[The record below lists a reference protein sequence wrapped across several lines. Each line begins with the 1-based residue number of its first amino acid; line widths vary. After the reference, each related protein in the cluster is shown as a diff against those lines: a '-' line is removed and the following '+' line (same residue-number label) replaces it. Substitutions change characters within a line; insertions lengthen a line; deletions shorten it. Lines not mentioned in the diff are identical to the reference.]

1 MLQLYIETFI
11 LDWSPSPIIV
21 IVVAVYLVRHLLS
34 PEFLLFKYAPLNQFF
49 NGVLVPQSAKAL
61 AVHVRIDLNLIQLH
75 MHGGVTLQFHLHIF
89 LELLNC
95 QGGLHV

>member
-1 MLQLYIETFI
+1 
-11 LDWSPSPIIV
+11 
-21 IVVAVYLVRHLLS
+21 
-34 PEFLLFKYAPLNQFF
+34 
-49 NGVLVPQSAKAL
+49 
-61 AVHVRIDLNLIQLH
+61 